1 MNIED
6 ANDFKRVV
14 SFFWGERNAELV
26 PLNEQSVSAVVE
38 VLEAAGICSE
48 MMDLIPRPHNSLARP
63 AFSYAIKQIKRIAKE
78 LTFSGSGAYISCKNT
93 VALKYRTRIS
103 EIVNGLYQ

>member
-14 SFFWGERNAELV
+14 SFFWGERNADLV

-38 VLEAAGICSE
+38 VLEASGACSE
-48 MMDLIPRPHNSLARP
+48 TMNLVPRPHSSITKP

-78 LTFSGSGAYISCKNT
+78 LTYGSSGTYISCRNI
-93 VALKYRTRIS
+93 VALKHRHRMS
-103 EIVNGLYQ
+103 EIVNGLY

>member
-14 SFFWGERNAELV
+14 SFFWGESNAELV
-26 PLNEQSVSAVVE
+26 PLNEQSVSAVME
-38 VLEAAGICSE
+38 ALEAAGVCSE
-48 MMDLIPRPHNSLARP
+48 AMDLVPRPHNSITKP
-63 AFSYAIKQIKRIAKE
+63 AFSHAIKQIKRIAKE
-78 LTFSGSGAYISCKNT
+78 LTFGSSGTYMNCRNM

-103 EIVNGLYQ
+103 EIVNGLY